1 MPMEAERINQI
12 EFSLDGQRKRV
23 DELRGFL

>member
-1 MPMEAERINQI
+1 MSMEAERINQI
-12 EFSLDGQRKRV
+12 DQSLQSLRKRV